1 MRVRDRE
8 RVLNVELCPK
18 LNVSTSGRS
27 SDWPR
32 SPPSAGTRRCSSIG
46 RRRSGIGASR
56 SGRFRTKS
64 EWLRWWTSRRLVGWP
79 LSFTWVWISKPVNVF
94 FHSCM
99 SRYLSQYLFALRG
112 NGGRWVA
119 LVASSSHR
127 QNLTRLPWVRIPRD
141 AVFLYLLLSRLF
153 ILILICR
160 VSLTGPSR
168 RCLSIREEKWDP
180 STKIHACLCCQV
192 ESMLKFG

>member
-1 MRVRDRE
+1 MRVRDWG
-8 RVLNVELCPK
+8 ELEICPSCSK

-32 SPPSAGTRRCSSIG
+32 SPPSAETRRCSSIG
-46 RRRSGIGASR
+46 RRRCGIRASR

-112 NGGRWVA
+112 NGRRWGCSIIVSSA
-119 LVASSSHR
+119 KSHEATLGSNPAGCCFCIFFFLAFSYLSSS
-127 QNLTRLPWVRIPRD
+127 
-141 AVFLYLLLSRLF
+141 
-153 ILILICR
+153 
-160 VSLTGPSR
+160 
-168 RCLSIREEKWDP
+168 
-180 STKIHACLCCQV
+180 V
-192 ESMLKFG
+192 ECP

>member
-32 SPPSAGTRRCSSIG
+32 SPPSAETRRCSSIG
-46 RRRSGIGASR
+46 RRRCGIRASR

-64 EWLRWWTSRRLVGWP
+64 EWLRWWTSRRFVGWP

-112 NGGRWVA
+112 NGGRWAAVVA
-119 LVASSSHR
+119 LVSSAKSHEATLGS
-127 QNLTRLPWVRIPRD
+127 NP
-141 AVFLYLLLSRLF
+141 AGCCFLYLLLSRLF

-192 ESMLKFG
+192 ESMLK